1 METPAKVYA
10 REQIGL
16 VLPQQPPFMFLD
28 DASLNGDSLKASYT
42 VKGNEYFL
50 EGHFKDE
57 PIFPASIVFEAMGQ
71 AACLWVLE
79 KAPALLGKE
88 IKSNHVFF
96 ASLDGAHF
104 YRKTRPGD
112 KLEFEQK
119 LIKLREPL
127 AIFEGTVT
135 CQGQRVAK
143 VDRLVLAFGEQ
154 LLPENNTSSEPSVF
168 EEPVAAV
175 ASAASNGSNNG
186 HS

>member
-1 METPAKVYA
+1 MRA
-10 REQIGL
+10 R
-16 VLPQQPPFMFLD
+16 
-28 DASLNGDSLKASYT
+28 YT
-42 VKGNEYFL
+42 VKGTEFFL

-79 KAPALLGKE
+79 KAPAQLGKE

-119 LIKLREPL
+119 LVKLREPL
-127 AIFEGTVT
+127 AIFEGSVT
-135 CQGQRVAK
+135 TNGERVAK
-143 VDRLVLAFGEQ
+143 VERLVLAFGEQ
-154 LLPENNTSSEPSVF
+154 LLPEGGPPPET
-168 EEPVAAV
+168 AAV
-175 ASAASNGSNNG
+175 ETPATLAVAVAPNGPS
-186 HS
+186 